1 MRHILFLTCIL
12 LTTAFSK
19 AQTTKKN
26 TPTKHPNI
34 VFLLADDL
42 RKDAVGFMGN
52 SVVKTPNLDS
62 LARKSFVFENAYVTT
77 SLCAASRASIL
88 TGQYGARHG
97 IVDFIDKL
105 DQKALSNTYPAI
117 LKANGYQT
125 AFVGKYGVGNPTQSE
140 IEVLFDDWKGF
151 EGQGNYWVPTDGN
164 TYKHLTRKLEEEAI
178 QFLETRDTTKPF
190 CLSVSFKAPHVE
202 NINEFTPD
210 PEYQRAYWDDSIPP
224 PRHGTT
230 EDYQLFPEF
239 FRKNSESRSRWKT
252 RFPTYEVY
260 RENVKKYYRLI
271 TGLDRAVGEIIRQL
285 DKEHLLENTVIIF
298 ASDNGFFL
306 GEHGLAGKWFE
317 HRESIEV
324 PFFIYD
330 PRETLSTKKK
340 ISVTALNIDIAPT
353 ILALANLRI
362 PNGMQGTDLTPI
374 LKNQKI
380 TPRDY
385 FWYEQHF
392 GYEGKIP
399 KVQGIIG
406 KRYKYVKYYEQPEY
420 ISLFDL
426 KKDPYETKNL
436 LYDKTYAKLIPELE
450 AKYNAMKAEVSAKDA
465 Q

>member
-1 MRHILFLTCIL
+1 MKPILFISCIL

-19 AQTTKKN
+19 AQPAKKDFTTKS
-26 TPTKHPNI
+26 PNI

-52 SVVKTPNLDS
+52 SLVKTPHLDS
-62 LARKSFVFENAYVTT
+62 LAKKSFIFEHAYVTT

-88 TGQYGARHG
+88 TGQYTARHG
-97 IVDFIDKL
+97 IVDFAGKL
-105 DQKALSNTYPAI
+105 DAKALSKTYPAI

-125 AFVGKYGVGNPTQSE
+125 AFVGKFGVGNPTPSDINE
-140 IEVLFDDWKGF
+140 LFDYWKGF
-151 EGQGNYWVPTDGN
+151 EGQGNYWVPTEGN
-164 TYKHLTRKLEEEAI
+164 TYKHLTRTLEEDAI
-178 QFLETRDTTKPF
+178 QFLETRDKSKPF

-202 NINEFTPD
+202 NVNEFTPD
-210 PEYQRAYWDDSIPP
+210 PEYQREYWTDSIPP
-224 PRHGTT
+224 PHHGTT
-230 EDYQLFPEF
+230 TDYEQFPGF
-239 FRKNSESRSRWKT
+239 FKKNSESRSRWKN
-252 RFPTYEVY
+252 RFPTYEIY

-271 TGLDRAVGEIIRQL
+271 TGLDRAVGQMIRQL
-285 DKEHLLENTVIIF
+285 DKENLLENTVIIF
-298 ASDNGFFL
+298 ASDNGFYL

-324 PFFIYD
+324 PFLIYD
-330 PRETLSTKKK
+330 PREPPSTKEKV
-340 ISVTALNIDIAPT
+340 SVTALNIDIAPT
-353 ILALANLRI
+353 ILALANLNI
-362 PNGMQGTDLTPI
+362 PNEMQGTDLTPV
-374 LKNQKI
+374 LKNQSI

-406 KRYKYVKYYEQPEY
+406 KRYKYVKYYEQKPAY

-436 LYDKTYAKLIPELE
+436 LFDKTYAKLIPELE
-450 AKYNAMKAEVSAKDA
+450 TKYNAMKDKVSGF
-465 Q
+465 